1 MNNSTKRRKRR
12 ATNNAPPVIPPIDFK
27 EPLQVIGTPDAFMS
41 GRPPKMREMTLDDIE
56 DECDLCLMNR
66 ERILA
71 GDPPTVM
78 AYD

>member
-12 ATNNAPPVIPPIDFK
+12 ATNNALGLVMK
-27 EPLQVIGTPDAFMS
+27 AVSGTPDAFMS

-56 DECDLCLMNR
+56 DECDLCQMNR